1 MSHKFIL
8 LDISTPQTSFKWQIG
23 SYQYEDYQIKSPL
36 ITVGGEDDSSIE
48 TGFTANFLGNP
59 QVVSFFN
66 TSLTIEATLSVIIVN
81 EYSTSNVLYQ
91 KTGKLTDREVVS
103 NNKGTLINCKFS
115 NIIAD
120 TANSR
125 LQNKGY
131 QNRIDPTDNIFQNEP
146 TQDRKMNWG
155 RTRV

>member
-8 LDISTPQTSFKWQIG
+8 LDISTHQQAFKWQIG
-23 SYQYEDYQIKSPL
+23 SYQYQDYQVKSPL
-36 ITVGGEDDSSIE
+36 ITVGGENDSSIE

-66 TSLTIEATLSVIIVN
+66 TDLTIEATLRVIVVN
-81 EYSTSNVLYQ
+81 EDLTSNILYQ
-91 KTGKLTDREVVS
+91 KTGRLTDREVVS
-103 NNKGTLINCKFS
+103 NNKGTMISCKFS

-131 QNRIDPTDNIFQNEP
+131 QNRIDPTDTIFNNEP
-146 TQDRKMNWG
+146 TQDKKMNWG

>member
-1 MSHKFIL
+1 MSYKFVL
-8 LDISTPQTSFKWQIG
+8 MDISNSRESFKWQIG
-23 SYQYEDYQIKSPL
+23 PYQYQDYQVRSPL
-36 ITVGGEDDSSIE
+36 LTVGGENDSSIE

-66 TSLTIEATLSVIIVN
+66 DNSTIEATLRVIVVN
-81 EYSTSNVLYQ
+81 EDSTSNILYR
-91 KTGKLTDREVVS
+91 KTGRLTDREVVS
-103 NNKGTLINCKFS
+103 NNKGTLISCKFS

-131 QNRIDPTDNIFQNEP
+131 QGKIDPTDKIFNYQDTQNK
-146 TQDRKMNWG
+146 KMYWG
-155 RTRV
+155 RTRI